1 MKKTLSGWG
10 GSLLAQLLSDSLKSP
25 GAPSP
30 LAGSHERTLHRSWG
44 GGNTHRTNTKRS
56 RDRKARRSGE
66 ISARQ
71 QRIQR
76 KAAQKLMRPF
86 QQELKAAA

>member
-1 MKKTLSGWG
+1 MKQTLSGWG
-10 GSLLAQLLSDSLKSP
+10 GLLAELLSDSLKSP

-30 LAGSHERTLHRSWG
+30 LPGSRERTLHRSWG
-44 GGNTHRTNTKRS
+44 GNTYRTNTKRS

-76 KAAQKLMRPF
+76 EAAQKLTPAF
-86 QQELKAAA
+86 HEEAKAAD

>member
-1 MKKTLSGWG
+1 MKQTLSGWG
-10 GSLLAQLLSDSLKSP
+10 GLLAELLGKSLKSP

-30 LAGSHERTLHRSWG
+30 IPGSQERTVHHSWA
-44 GGNTHRTNTKRS
+44 GNTYRANTKRS

-76 KAAQKLMRPF
+76 KAAQKLMRLF
-86 QQELKAAA
+86 QEEVKAAA

>member
-1 MKKTLSGWG
+1 MKKTLSGW

-30 LAGSHERTLHRSWG
+30 LPGSHERTLHRSWG
-44 GGNTHRTNTKRS
+44 GNTYRTNTKRS

-76 KAAQKLMRPF
+76 KAAQKVMRPF